1 MTMIENRP
9 YDDLQ
14 PGDAAVIERRLVR
27 EDVATLTALTG
38 DLNPFLVDPAFASTH
53 KFGEPVAPA
62 PWAVA
67 LASAVIG
74 TRLPGPG
81 TIILSQALEYR
92 RPVGLDDTLTM
103 TVTVAEKR
111 ADRQVVLAVSGL
123 NQDGKSVIDGKVE
136 VIAPA
141 EKISRKAV
149 GLPEIRLMR
158 RGDRLA
164 ELIERAAGFPALKTA
179 IVHPCDEASLG
190 GALDAH
196 DMGLLE
202 PVLVGPEAR
211 IRATAQKL
219 GRDIT
224 AFTIVPVEHSHAAAG
239 KAVELAQQGV
249 VEALMKGSLHTDELM
264 AAVVGHNGG
273 LRTDRR
279 LSHVFVMDVPRYPK
293 LLLITDAA
301 INIAPSLEEKRDI
314 TQNAIDLA
322 LALAIPLPKVA
333 VLSAVETVT
342 SKIMSTID
350 AAALSKMADRGQI
363 TGGMVDGPL
372 AFDNAISA
380 DAAKTKGIR
389 SPVAGQPDIL
399 LCPDLESGNMVAK
412 QLGYLADAES
422 AGLVLGARVPVMLTS
437 RADGPAARAASA
449 ALAVLR
455 VRCALPKTAG

>member
-9 YDDLQ
+9 YDEIQ
-14 PGDAAVIERRLVR
+14 VGDAAVIERRLAR
-27 EDVATLTALTG
+27 EDVATLTSLTG
-38 DLNPFLVDPAFASTH
+38 DLNPFLVDPVFALAH
-53 KFGEPVAPA
+53 RFGEPVAPA
-62 PWAVA
+62 AWA
-67 LASAVIG
+67 LALVSAVVG

-81 TIILSQALEYR
+81 TIILSETLEYR
-92 RPVGLDDTLTM
+92 RPVGLDDVLTL
-103 TVTVAEKR
+103 TVTVAEKGAAR
-111 ADRQVVLAVSGL
+111 HVVLAIKGI
-123 NQDGKSVIDGKVE
+123 NQVGKSVIEGTVT

-141 EKISRKAV
+141 EKLTLKAM
-149 GLPEIRLMR
+149 GLPEIRLLR
-158 RGDRLA
+158 RGARLA
-164 ELIERAAGFPALKTA
+164 DLIERATAFPALKAA

-190 GALDAH
+190 GALDAR

-202 PVLVGPEAR
+202 PILVGPEAK
-211 IRATAQKL
+211 IRAAAAKL
-219 GRDIT
+219 GRDLGDLV
-224 AFTIVPVEHSHAAAG
+224 IVSVEHSHAAADR
-239 KAVELAQQGV
+239 AVELAQEGV

-301 INIAPSLEEKRDI
+301 INIAPNLEEKRDI
-314 TQNAIDLA
+314 AQNAIDLA
-322 LALAIPLPKVA
+322 LALGISVPKIA
-333 VLSAVETVT
+333 VLSAVEVVT
-342 SKIMSTID
+342 SKIPSTVD

-363 TGGMVDGPL
+363 VGGIVDGPL

-380 DAAKTKGIR
+380 EAARTKGIT

-422 AGLVLGARVPVMLTS
+422 SGLVLGARVPVMLTS
-437 RADGPAARAASA
+437 RADSAAARAASA

-455 VRCALPKTAG
+455 VRCSPGKAG

>member
-9 YDDLQ
+9 FDEIQ
-14 PGDAAVIERRLVR
+14 VGDAAVIERRLAR
-27 EDVATLTALTG
+27 EDVATLTSLTG
-38 DLNPFLVDPAFASTH
+38 DLNPFLVDPVFALAH
-53 KFGEPVAPA
+53 RFGEPVAPA
-62 PWAVA
+62 AWA
-67 LASAVIG
+67 LALVSAVVG

-81 TIILSQALEYR
+81 TIILSETLEYR
-92 RPVGLDDTLTM
+92 RPVGLDDVLTL
-103 TVTVAEKR
+103 TVTVAEKGAAR
-111 ADRQVVLAVSGL
+111 HVVLAVKGI
-123 NQDGKSVIDGKVE
+123 NQVGKSVIEGTVT

-141 EKISRKAV
+141 EKLTLKAM
-149 GLPEIRLMR
+149 GLPEIRLLR
-158 RGDRLA
+158 RGARLA
-164 ELIERAAGFPALKTA
+164 DLIERATAFPALKAA

-190 GALDAH
+190 GALDAR

-202 PVLVGPEAR
+202 PILVGPEAK
-211 IRATAQKL
+211 IRAAAAKL
-219 GRDIT
+219 GRDLGDLV
-224 AFTIVPVEHSHAAAG
+224 IVSAEHSHAAADR
-239 KAVELAQQGV
+239 AVELAQEGV

-301 INIAPSLEEKRDI
+301 INIAPNLEEKRDI
-314 TQNAIDLA
+314 AQNAIDLA
-322 LALAIPLPKVA
+322 LALGIPVPKIA
-333 VLSAVETVT
+333 VLSAVEVVT
-342 SKIMSTID
+342 SKIPSTVD

-363 TGGMVDGPL
+363 VGGIVDGPL

-380 DAAKTKGIR
+380 EAARTKGII

-422 AGLVLGARVPVMLTS
+422 SGLVLGARVPVMLTS
-437 RADGPAARAASA
+437 RADSAAARAASA

-455 VRCALPKTAG
+455 VRCSPKKAG